1 MITALIANMG
11 NGKGDP
17 AAMMKT
23 LTEAVKDIKEVA
35 GDGGSTPSVSAN
47 EAIRDPDT
55 RTRPGDRIK

>member
-1 MITALIANMG
+1 MELVTTMQNTMITALIANMG

-35 GDGGSTPSVSAN
+35 GDGG
-47 EAIRDPDT
+47 IDPLSLS
-55 RTRPGDRIK
+55 